1 MIIGLCGKAGSGKDT
16 VGGLLAGRG
25 FETISFADPLYQA
38 VSAITGLSVAEMKDR
53 SIKETPIPWLG
64 KSPRELLQTLG
75 TEWGRGMIH
84 SELWIMRCM
93 NRCFG
98 IQDVVITDVR
108 FDNEAVAIRANGGI
122 VIEVCRSSAGL
133 NGGTAVHASEAGVS
147 DAFIHERLPNDGTLD
162 DLASEVN
169 ALLCRLR
176 RREHRQ

>member
-25 FETISFADPLYQA
+25 FETMSFADPLYQA
-38 VSAITGLSVAEMKDR
+38 VSAITGLPVEQMKDR

-75 TEWGRGMIH
+75 TEWGRNTIH
-84 SELWIMRCM
+84 SELWVMRCM

-98 IQDVVITDVR
+98 IPDVVITDVR
-108 FDNEAVAIRANGGI
+108 FDNEAVAIRANGGVVVQI
-122 VIEVCRSSAGL
+122 VRGAAGL
-133 NGGTAVHASEAGVS
+133 DGETAVHASEAGVS
-147 DAFIHERLPNDGTLD
+147 DALIHEHIPNEGTLD